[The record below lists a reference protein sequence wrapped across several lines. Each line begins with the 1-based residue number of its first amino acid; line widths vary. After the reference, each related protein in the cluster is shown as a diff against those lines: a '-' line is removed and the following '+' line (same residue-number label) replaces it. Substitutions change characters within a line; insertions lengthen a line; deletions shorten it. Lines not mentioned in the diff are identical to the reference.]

1 MAQAFGRHKQTDLCE
16 FKARVPDLPYLY
28 REPVSNQIK
37 TKMCVCVRKVTQ
49 WLRVHSAVA
58 EELHLIASTHI
69 GHLTTISSPGHLMPS
84 FGLHRYLLSR
94 THKI

>member
-37 TKMCVCVRKVTQ
+37 TKMCVYVSEK
-49 WLRVHSAVA
+49 
-58 EELHLIASTHI
+58 
-69 GHLTTISSPGHLMPS
+69 
-84 FGLHRYLLSR
+84 
-94 THKI
+94 